1 MEHVGIAFIRGINM
15 FGQNRITIDEM
26 QYLLS
31 EIEDAHLRIVDLYR
45 ADNIIFEKT
54 GIHYAE
60 VGLRIQIILQKRF
73 GKEIMVTTRSINT
86 VKGLM
91 KKLDKLDDQNL

>member
-1 MEHVGIAFIRGINM
+1 MGQVGIAFVRGLN
-15 FGQNRITIDEM
+15 FFCQNRITAEEM
-26 QYLLS
+26 STLLR
-31 EIEDAHLRIVDLYR
+31 EIEDDHLHIIDLHR
-45 ADNIIFEKT
+45 ADNIIFEKV
-54 GIHYAE
+54 GMHYAE
-60 VGLRIQIILQKRF
+60 VGLRIQMMLQKRF

>member
-1 MEHVGIAFIRGINM
+1 M

-31 EIEDAHLRIVDLYR
+31 EIEDAHLRIIDLYR

-60 VGLRIQIILQKRF
+60 VGLRIQMILQKHF

-91 KKLDKLDDQNL
+91 KKWDKLDDQNL